1 MVGGAEHAA
10 PGDERTPLGKD
21 TPISV
26 SRPFCALT
34 QMPANDR
41 ESALRASVNTSF
53 QGSRGRRR
61 SVRLAVLLLAV
72 TASGLRRDA
81 TAHDLFAAY
90 VQHSVHLTVGAR
102 HIDLTLD
109 LTFFEEPS
117 LRERVL
123 MDADANGH
131 ITRSELE
138 SYVRKLA
145 PQLAE
150 QVVLRVAGQEVPL
163 VPLYDPAID
172 LLGNV
177 KVGPAHHRLRLFFFS
192 PTPKALRA
200 DADIVVEDL
209 LWPDSK
215 ALGTLQAE
223 GRDGCALETEKT
235 SDPSFAPASGGEAR
249 LFKVRCLKP
258 PTGPASSPGSPTT
271 NAIGTA
277 SRPLAHRPKP

>member
-1 MVGGAEHAA
+1 
-10 PGDERTPLGKD
+10 
-21 TPISV
+21 
-26 SRPFCALT
+26 
-34 QMPANDR
+34 
-41 ESALRASVNTSF
+41 VNNSF
-53 QGSRGRRR
+53 QSSRGRRR
-61 SVRLAVLLLAV
+61 SVWLAVLLLAV

-90 VQHSVHLTVGAR
+90 VQHNVRLTVGAR

-117 LRERVL
+117 LRERAV

-145 PQLAE
+145 PQLAR
-150 QVVLRVAGQEVPL
+150 QVVLRVASQEVPL
-163 VPLYDPAID
+163 VPLYDPEID
-172 LLGNV
+172 LLGNDR
-177 KVGPAHHRLRLFFFS
+177 VGPAHHRLRLFFFA
-192 PTPKALRA
+192 PTATALRT
-200 DADIVVEDL
+200 DTDIVVDDL
-209 LWPDSK
+209 LWPDTK

-223 GRDGCALETEKT
+223 GRDRCVLETEKT

-258 PTGPASSPGSPTT
+258 PTAPASSPGSSPTNT
-271 NAIGTA
+271 TETA
-277 SRPLAHRPKP
+277 ARPPPHR